1 MPTLNLVK
9 NVNLVKSN
17 TVLWNLSFIN
27 LYEGRD
33 LVAYICAHIA
43 YELAIIIIPF
53 FGEIFSVRI
62 RHRLNSNLKFP
73 LLFESVMKLN
83 NFFYCM
89 CRD

>member
-1 MPTLNLVK
+1 
-9 NVNLVKSN
+9 VKSN

-53 FGEIFSVRI
+53 FW
-62 RHRLNSNLKFP
+62 
-73 LLFESVMKLN
+73 
-83 NFFYCM
+83 
-89 CRD
+89 